1 MAQQN
6 LVKLAS
12 QGRAYSPGRGW
23 TAEELDS
30 LIALE
35 KDCNLSR
42 DIAADYIRNGIFTK
56 EEYEASQEAGFTPK
70 TLEVMQAE
78 SVVAHAE
85 SVRKALK
92 LDAKKEAEAKAEA
105 EKEAA
110 EAEAK
115 ADAEAKAAKE
125 AAKK

>member
-85 SVRKALK
+85 SVRKTLK
-92 LDAKKEAEAKAEA
+92 LDAKSQEEAKAKVEAEAKA
-105 EKEAA
+105 KA
-110 EAEAK
+110 EA
-115 ADAEAKAAKE
+115 DAKAAKE

>member
-6 LVKLAS
+6 LVKLAA

-35 KDCNLSR
+35 KDCELSR

-56 EEYEASQEAGFTPK
+56 EEYEAAQEAKFAPK
-70 TLEVMQAE
+70 PLEVMQAE

-85 SVRKALK
+85 SVRKTLK
-92 LDAKKEAEAKAEA
+92 LDAKSQEEAKAKVEAEAKA
-105 EKEAA
+105 KA
-110 EAEAK
+110 EA
-115 ADAEAKAAKE
+115 DAKAAKE

>member
-6 LVKLAS
+6 LVKLAA

-35 KDCNLSR
+35 KDCDLSR

-56 EEYEASQEAGFTPK
+56 EEYEASQEAEFTPK
-70 TLEVMQAE
+70 TLEVMQADA
-78 SVVAHAE
+78 VLAHAE
-85 SVRKALK
+85 NVRKELK
-92 LDAKKEAEAKAEA
+92 LDAKEEADAKAKVDAEAKA
-105 EKEAA
+105 KA
-110 EAEAK
+110 EA
-115 ADAEAKAAKE
+115 DAKAAKE